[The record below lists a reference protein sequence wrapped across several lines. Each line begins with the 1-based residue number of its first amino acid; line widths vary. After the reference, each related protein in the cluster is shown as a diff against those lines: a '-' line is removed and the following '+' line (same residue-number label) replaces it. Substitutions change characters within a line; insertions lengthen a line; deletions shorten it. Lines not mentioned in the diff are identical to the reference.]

1 MVATHQCRPDAGQ
14 ALQHPDQRRRHG
26 EHRPAPTSR
35 AQRRTRAPAA
45 TDRNPRS
52 LPRMALRPI
61 GKIRLAALDREI
73 QARAGTILP
82 TFCPTAPHR
91 AARTRITLNDQSA
104 YPPADQGERASG
116 EPCRTDTDESH
127 PTEYRKVGG
136 SIPSLPTRFVQLS
149 GLAAGTPRWTILNIA
164 ASLRHVP

>member
-1 MVATHQCRPDAGQ
+1 
-14 ALQHPDQRRRHG
+14 
-26 EHRPAPTSR
+26 
-35 AQRRTRAPAA
+35 
-45 TDRNPRS
+45 
-52 LPRMALRPI
+52 MALRPI

-136 SIPSLPTRFVQLS
+136 SIPSLPTRFAWSAAWL
-149 GLAAGTPRWTILNIA
+149 LALPLLDEPQIPAFLGQG
-164 ASLRHVP
+164 AS